1 MRLCEGLEN
10 TTNSLLTK
18 LDISSAA
25 WKLGGANDVTE
36 ARSFYLH
43 LDDGSTLIFQIAFTN
58 VAWPSDWFQVNA
70 HYLASGQRSVDD
82 KGRIEHCDNVN
93 RFWAKVSKDKLSV
106 EASSGSI
113 QIKSRQ
119 DIRIKLKCGK
129 LFFDIVLGD
138 QIGLVTLG
146 DGCIHIPDEGHIHTA
161 FLPCLKGEGVFK
173 VKDEQERRV
182 KVRGM
187 AVLQWHG
194 VKLHRC
200 ASQLALGWYES
211 ETTQIITMQMQGTK
225 RQDLQRLSL
234 NIMVRDEKIVLACLD
249 CHLETDE
256 LAIDH
261 RAGMRLLG
269 KDLEGNEVTL
279 ETKADELSQL
289 TQIKVMEKVPFL
301 VRKVIQT
308 FMPNPVVSHYKSS
321 STRLV
326 SNGNVLTEGVF
337 LLEESIIHKQE

>member
-18 LDISSAA
+18 LDISAAA

-70 HYLASGQRSVDD
+70 HYLASGQRSVED

-93 RFWAKVSKDKLSV
+93 RFWAKISKDKLSV

-113 QIKSRQ
+113 RIKSTQ
-119 DIRIKLKCGK
+119 EIRIKLKCGK
-129 LFFDIVLGD
+129 LAFDLVLGD

-146 DGCIHIPDEGHIHTA
+146 DGCIHIPEEGHIHTS
-161 FLPCLKGEGVFK
+161 FFPCLRGEGSFRVR
-173 VKDEQERRV
+173 DEQMRKV
-182 KVRGM
+182 TVRGM
-187 AVLQWHG
+187 GILQWHG

-211 ETTQIITMQMQGTK
+211 ETFQIITMQIQGST
-225 RQDLQRLSL
+225 RQDYECLSL
-234 NIMVRDEKIVLACLD
+234 NIMVKGEKIVLACLE
-249 CHLETDE
+249 CHLETEE
-256 LAIDH
+256 LAID
-261 RAGMRLLG
+261 RKVGMRLLG
-269 KDLEGNEVTL
+269 KDLDGNEVIL
-279 ETKADELSQL
+279 EAKVDELTQL
-289 TQIKVMEKVPFL
+289 TRIKVMEKVPFL
-301 VRKVIQT
+301 VRKVIQA
-308 FMPNPVVSHYKSS
+308 FMPNPVISHYKSS
-321 STRLV
+321 SARLV
-326 SNGNVLTEGVF
+326 SNGKVLTEGIF